1 MRCKKPDMT
10 PFDTTHPPAKQ
21 NPLLLPLIWMLSY
34 FQTRKFKLKIRKI
47 NMKGLKPPY
56 ILLSTH
62 QGESDYAIV
71 PLALFP
77 HRANYISDMEG
88 FAVYGKWLYRQIGC
102 IAKRRFVP
110 DYSVIRHSKTV
121 LFQNKN
127 ILVLFPEA
135 RHSNIGTTA
144 QISETTARLIKRFA
158 LPVATL
164 SIHGSYLANPFWDE
178 KHTRKSRMEATLS
191 PCFTQEELQTLSL
204 QEIQA
209 RIQERLHYDEYQWQK
224 ENRIK
229 IADKNRAEGLHLPLY
244 QCPSCRTEYKM
255 DSRGDK
261 LFCKACG
268 KEWFLNEYGKLNG
281 AVFTHPPE
289 WYEWQRNNT
298 EQEIALGNYAFTAKV
313 RIEALPN
320 EKGFL
325 PLGTGRLTHTPDGFL
340 LEGESLVPEKQLF
353 FPSERM
359 ESLQTEYHY
368 RGKDTCVVL
377 STRDCCYYLYPEQTE
392 FSVTKIQFAAEY
404 LHRIK
409 KKRKKDSD
417 K

>member
-121 LFQNKN
+121 LLQNKN

-144 QISETTARLIKRFA
+144 QISETAARLIKRFA

-164 SIHGSYLANPFWDE
+164 SIHGSYLANP
-178 KHTRKSRMEATLS
+178 L
-191 PCFTQEELQTLSL
+191 
-204 QEIQA
+204 
-209 RIQERLHYDEYQWQK
+209 
-224 ENRIK
+224 
-229 IADKNRAEGLHLPLY
+229 
-244 QCPSCRTEYKM
+244 
-255 DSRGDK
+255 
-261 LFCKACG
+261 
-268 KEWFLNEYGKLNG
+268 
-281 AVFTHPPE
+281 
-289 WYEWQRNNT
+289 
-298 EQEIALGNYAFTAKV
+298 
-313 RIEALPN
+313 
-320 EKGFL
+320 
-325 PLGTGRLTHTPDGFL
+325 
-340 LEGESLVPEKQLF
+340 
-353 FPSERM
+353 
-359 ESLQTEYHY
+359 
-368 RGKDTCVVL
+368 
-377 STRDCCYYLYPEQTE
+377 
-392 FSVTKIQFAAEY
+392 
-404 LHRIK
+404 
-409 KKRKKDSD
+409 
-417 K
+417 